1 MVVSALQNDCETKP
15 AGHEHVLDV
24 KDPHV
29 SIEPVVV
36 VAVVVVAVVEVV
48 DPVLFG
54 VLWADVDA
62 IVVLSMVDVVP
73 GVVVGVDPVAN
84 VAV

>member
-29 SIEPVVV
+29 SIEP
-36 VAVVVVAVVEVV
+36 VVVVAVVEVV

>member
-36 VAVVVVAVVEVV
+36 VAVVVLVLEVV
-48 DPVLFG
+48 VMFD

-62 IVVLSMVDVVP
+62 IVVLSMVFVVVA
-73 GVVVGVDPVAN
+73 VVVGVDPVAN